1 MASLLNIGMSGLGA
15 AQSGLYT
22 LGNNIANADVE
33 SYSRQQNVQ
42 KTKGGQQTGQVFIG
56 TGTTLADVRR
66 VYNAFLENQLRTT
79 TSLSSDANT
88 YLSQITPLDNA
99 LSSADTGITAALQS
113 FFSAMQDASAKPTED
128 ASRQLLL
135 TSAQSLAKR
144 FNTLSAQLSQQNSN
158 TNSNMASLATQVN
171 NLTKTI
177 ADLNTQIAK
186 VSVVTGQPND
196 LLDQRDGAV
205 RQLTA
210 LIGADV
216 VEQKNGNYDIYL
228 KNGQAL
234 VLGNTTQTL
243 GVEPTAT
250 DPTRMSLVLNRGS
263 TKMDI
268 TNSTT
273 GGELGGLI
281 RYRKE
286 TLDPALNELGRV
298 ALVVADAINSQ
309 LSQGIDKSGNF
320 GASLFGDIN
329 SAKAISERSIAKQ
342 GNSAGSGNLDVTIKD
357 TGKLSTS
364 DYQVTF
370 TSATGYSVRKLPD
383 GTDMGS
389 FDLTDTPPPVID
401 GFSLSL
407 NGGGLSAGDSFKITP
422 TRNAAANIDATL
434 IDPKRL
440 AMAAPL
446 TATSAS
452 GNKGTGTITQPNLTS
467 LVNIYDATQSS
478 DLQKGLKYSTPVK
491 LVFADD
497 TASPQAYTLFD
508 AQGTSIGSGTIVPG
522 QDNTLKL
529 SVPMVDAS
537 GNPITEADGVTQK
550 TFSFEMNVAGSP
562 KTGDSFTVAMTAS
575 GSADNRNAQSVIDLQ
590 TKSTVDVNANG
601 KGISFTDA
609 YAKLVSNVGGKTGQA
624 QMDSDATTALHK
636 SAADSRDG
644 LSGVSVDEETGNLIK
659 FQQYY
664 TASSQIIKAAQE
676 TFATLIN
683 SL

>member
-1 MASLLNIGMSGLGA
+1 MASLINIGMSGLGA
-15 AQSGLYT
+15 AQSGMYT

-42 KTKGGQQTGQVFIG
+42 KTKGGQQVGQVFIG
-56 TGTTLADVRR
+56 SGTTLADVRR

-79 TSLSSDANT
+79 TSLSSEASS
-88 YLSQITPLDNA
+88 YLDQITPLDTA
-99 LSSADTGITAALQS
+99 LSSSDTGITAALQS
-113 FFSAMQDASAKPTED
+113 FFTAMQDAAAKPTED

-144 FNTLSAQLSQQNSN
+144 FNTLSSQLNQQNSN
-158 TNSNMASLATQVN
+158 INANLGSMATQVN

-177 ADLNTQIAK
+177 ADLNGQISKLTA
-186 VSVVTGQPND
+186 VNGQPND

-205 RQLTA
+205 RELTA

-234 VLGNTTQTL
+234 VLGNTTQTI
-243 GVEPTAT
+243 GVEASAT
-250 DPTRMSLVLNRGS
+250 DPTRMSLILNRGS

-268 TNSTT
+268 TSSTS
-273 GGELGGLI
+273 GGEIGGLL

-309 LSQGIDKSGNF
+309 LAQGIDKNGDF
-320 GASLFGDIN
+320 GATLFGDIN
-329 SAKAISERSIAKQ
+329 SAAAIAQRSIAKT

-370 TSATGYSVRKLPD
+370 TSATGYNVRKLPD

-389 FDLTDTPPPVID
+389 FDLTDNPPPVID
-401 GFSLSL
+401 GFTLSL

-422 TRNAAANIDATL
+422 TRNAAANIDTVL
-434 IDPKRL
+434 TDPKRL
-440 AMAAPL
+440 ALASPL
-446 TATSAS
+446 TATSGS
-452 GNKGTGTITQPNLTS
+452 GNKGTGVITQPTLTS
-467 LVNIYDATQSS
+467 ELDIYDAAQRTQ
-478 DLQKGLKYSTPVK
+478 LQNGLKYSTPVK
-491 LVFADD
+491 LVFGDEA
-497 TASPQAYTLFD
+497 TSPQAYKMYD
-508 AQGTSIGSGTIVPG
+508 AKGTEIGSGTIVPG
-522 QDNTLKL
+522 QENKLQL
-529 SVPMVDAS
+529 SVPMVDAN
-537 GNPITEADGVTQK
+537 GNSLGSNFT
-550 TFSFEMNVAGSP
+550 FEMSVSGAP
-562 KTGDSFTVAMTAS
+562 KNGDSYTVALTGA
-575 GSADNRNAQSVIDLQ
+575 GSADNRNGQSVIDLQ
-590 TKSTVDVNANG
+590 TKSTVEVGADG

-609 YAKLVSNVGGKTGQA
+609 YAKLVSNVGGKAGQA
-624 QMDSDATTALHK
+624 QMDSDATTALHT
-636 SAADSRDG
+636 SALDSRNG
-644 LSGVSVDEETGNLIK
+644 LSGVSIDEETGNLIK

>member
-1 MASLLNIGMSGLGA
+1 MASLINIGMSGLGA
-15 AQSGLYT
+15 AQSGMYT
-22 LGNNIANADVE
+22 LGNNIANADVD

-42 KTKGGQQTGQVFIG
+42 KTKGGQQVGQVFMG

-79 TSLSSDANT
+79 TSLSSEASS
-88 YLSQITPLDNA
+88 YLNQITPLDTA
-99 LSSADTGITAALQS
+99 LSSSDTGITAALQS
-113 FFSAMQDASAKPTED
+113 FFSAMQDAAAKPTED

-144 FNTLSAQLSQQNSN
+144 FNTLSSQLNQQNSN
-158 TNSNMASLATQVN
+158 INSNMASLADQVN
-171 NLTKTI
+171 SLTKTI
-177 ADLNTQIAK
+177 ADLNDQISR
-186 VSVVTGQPND
+186 VSSISGQPND

-205 RQLTA
+205 RELSA
-210 LIGADV
+210 LIGTDV
-216 VEQKNGNYDIYL
+216 VERDGNYDIYL

-234 VLGNTTQTL
+234 VLGKTTQTL
-243 GVEPTAT
+243 GVEPSAT
-250 DPTRMSLVLNRGS
+250 DPTRMSLILNRGS

-273 GGELGGLI
+273 GGEMGAQI

-309 LSQGIDKSGNF
+309 LAQGIDKNGEF
-320 GASLFGDIN
+320 GATLFGDIN
-329 SAKAISERSIAKQ
+329 SAAAISQRSIAKT

-370 TSATGYSVRKLPD
+370 TSGTGYNVRKLPE

-389 FDLTDTPPPVID
+389 FDLTDSPPPVID
-401 GFSLSL
+401 GFTLSL
-407 NGGGLSAGDSFKITP
+407 NGGALSAGDSFKITP
-422 TRNAAANIDATL
+422 TRNAAASIDTVL
-434 IDPKRL
+434 TDPKRL
-440 AMAAPL
+440 ALASPL
-446 TATSAS
+446 TATSGS
-452 GNKGTGTITQPNLTS
+452 GNKGTGVITQPTLTS
-467 LVNIYDATQSS
+467 ELDIYDAAQRTQ
-478 DLQKGLKYSTPVK
+478 LQNGLKYSTPVK
-491 LVFADD
+491 LVFADGS
-497 TASPQAYTLFD
+497 TSPQAYKMYD
-508 AQGTSIGSGTIVPG
+508 AKGTEIGSGTIVPG
-522 QDNTLKL
+522 QENKLQL
-529 SVPMVDAS
+529 SVPMVD
-537 GNPITEADGVTQK
+537 GNGNSLGGNFT
-550 TFSFEMNVAGSP
+550 FEMSVSGAP
-562 KTGDSFTVAMTAS
+562 KDGDSYTVALTGA
-575 GSADNRNAQSVIDLQ
+575 GSADNRNGQSVIDLQ
-590 TKSTVDVNANG
+590 TKSTVEVGADG

-609 YAKLVSNVGGKTGQA
+609 YAKLVSNVGGKAGQA
-624 QMDSDATTALHK
+624 QMDSDATTALHT
-636 SAADSRDG
+636 SALDSRNG
-644 LSGVSVDEETGNLIK
+644 LSGVSIDEETGNLIK

>member
-1 MASLLNIGMSGLGA
+1 M
-15 AQSGLYT
+15 YT

-42 KTKGGQQTGQVFIG
+42 KTKGGQQVGQVFIG
-56 TGTTLADVRR
+56 SGTTLADVRR
-66 VYNAFLENQLRTT
+66 VYNAFLENQLRST
-79 TSLSSDANT
+79 TSLSSDASS
-88 YLSQITPLDNA
+88 YLNQITPLDTA
-99 LSSADTGITAALQS
+99 LSSSDTGITAALKS
-113 FFSAMQDASAKPTED
+113 FFSAMQDAAAKPTED

-144 FNTLSAQLSQQNSN
+144 FNTLSAQLNQQNSDIN
-158 TNSNMASLATQVN
+158 ANMASMADQVN

-177 ADLNTQIAK
+177 AELNDQISR
-186 VSVVTGQPND
+186 VSSISGQPND

-205 RQLTA
+205 RELSK
-210 LIGADV
+210 LIGTDV
-216 VEQKNGNYDIYL
+216 VEREGNYDIYL

-234 VLGNTTQTL
+234 VLGKTTQTL
-243 GVEPTAT
+243 GVEPSAT
-250 DPTRMSLVLNRGS
+250 DPTRMSLILNRGS

-268 TNSTT
+268 TSSAS

-309 LSQGIDKSGNF
+309 LAQGIDKNGEF
-320 GASLFGDIN
+320 GATLFGDIN
-329 SAKAISERSIAKQ
+329 SAAAISQRSVAKT

-370 TSATGYSVRKLPD
+370 TSATGYSVRKLPE

-401 GFSLSL
+401 GFTLSL

-422 TRNAAANIDATL
+422 TRNAAAGIDTVL
-434 IDPKRL
+434 TDPKRL
-440 AMAAPL
+440 ALASPL
-446 TATSAS
+446 TATNGS
-452 GNKGTGTITQPNLTS
+452 GNKGTGVITQPTLTS
-467 LVNIYDATQSS
+467 EMDIYDAAQRSQ
-478 DLQKGLKYSTPVK
+478 LQTGLKYSTPVK
-491 LVFADD
+491 LVFGDD
-497 TASPQAYTLFD
+497 TSSPQAYKMYD
-508 AQGTSIGSGTIVPG
+508 AKGTEIGSGTIVPG
-522 QDNTLKL
+522 QENKLQL
-529 SVPMVDAS
+529 SVPMVDGS
-537 GNPITEADGVTQK
+537 GNPLGGNFT
-550 TFSFEMNVAGSP
+550 FEMSVSGAP
-562 KTGDSFTVAMTAS
+562 KNGDSYTVALAGA

-590 TKSTVDVNANG
+590 TKSTVEVGADG
-601 KGISFTDA
+601 KGISLTDA
-609 YAKLVSNVGGKTGQA
+609 YAKLVSNVGGKAGQA
-624 QMDSDATTALHK
+624 QMDSDATNALHT
-636 SAADSRDG
+636 SALDSRNG
-644 LSGVSVDEETGNLIK
+644 LSGVSIDEETGNLIK

>member
-1 MASLLNIGMSGLGA
+1 MASLINIGMSGLGA
-15 AQSGLYT
+15 AQSGMYT

-42 KTKGGQQTGQVFIG
+42 KTKGGQQVGQVFIG
-56 TGTTLADVRR
+56 SGTTLADVRR
-66 VYNAFLENQLRTT
+66 VYNAFLENQLRST
-79 TSLSSDANT
+79 TSLSSDAT
-88 YLSQITPLDNA
+88 SYLNQITPLDTA
-99 LSSADTGITAALQS
+99 LSSSDTGITAALKS
-113 FFSAMQDASAKPTED
+113 FFSAMQDAAAKPSED

-144 FNTLSAQLSQQNSN
+144 FNTLSAQLNQQNSDIN
-158 TNSNMASLATQVN
+158 ANMASIADKVNALTQS
-171 NLTKTI
+171 I
-177 ADLNTQIAK
+177 ADLNGQISKMTA
-186 VSVVTGQPND
+186 VNGQPND

-205 RQLTA
+205 RELSA

-234 VLGNTTQTL
+234 VLGNTTQTI
-243 GVEPTAT
+243 GVQPSAT
-250 DPTRMSLVLNRGS
+250 DPTRMSLILNRGS

-268 TNSTT
+268 TSTTT

-281 RYRKE
+281 RYRKD

-298 ALVVADAINSQ
+298 ALIVADAINSQ
-309 LSQGIDKSGNF
+309 LAQGIDKNGDF
-320 GASLFGDIN
+320 GATLFGDIN
-329 SAKAISERSIAKQ
+329 SAAAISQRSVAKT
-342 GNSAGSGNLDVTIKD
+342 GNSTGSGNLDVTIKD

-370 TSATGYSVRKLPD
+370 TSATGYSVRKLPE

-401 GFSLSL
+401 GFTLSL

-422 TRNAAANIDATL
+422 TRNAAAGIDTVL
-434 IDPKRL
+434 TDPKRL
-440 AMAAPL
+440 ALASPL
-446 TATSAS
+446 TATSGS
-452 GNKGTGTITQPNLTS
+452 GNKGTGVITQPTLTS
-467 LVNIYDATQSS
+467 EMDIYDAAQRSQ
-478 DLQKGLKYSTPVK
+478 LQTGLKYSTPVK
-491 LVFADD
+491 LVFGDD
-497 TASPQAYTLFD
+497 TSSPQAYKMYD
-508 AQGTSIGSGTIVPG
+508 AKGTEIGSGTIVPG
-522 QDNTLKL
+522 QENKLQL
-529 SVPMVDAS
+529 SVPMVDGS
-537 GNPITEADGVTQK
+537 GNSLGGNFT
-550 TFSFEMNVAGSP
+550 FEMSVSGAP
-562 KTGDSFTVAMTAS
+562 KNGDSYTVALSGA
-575 GSADNRNAQSVIDLQ
+575 GSADNRNALSVIDLQ
-590 TKSTVDVNANG
+590 TKSTVEVGANG

-609 YAKLVSNVGGKTGQA
+609 YAKLVSNVGGKAGQA
-624 QMDSDATTALHK
+624 QMDSDATTALHA
-636 SAADSRDG
+636 SAVESRNG
-644 LSGVSVDEETGNLIK
+644 LSGVSIDEETGNLVK

>member
-1 MASLLNIGMSGLGA
+1 MASLINIGMSGLGA
-15 AQSGLYT
+15 AQSGMYT
-22 LGNNIANADVE
+22 LGNNIANADVD

-42 KTKGGQQTGQVFIG
+42 KTKGAQQVGQVFIG
-56 TGTTLADVRR
+56 SGTTLADVRR

-79 TSLSSDANT
+79 TSLSSDASS
-88 YLSQITPLDNA
+88 YLSQITPLDTA
-99 LSSADTGITAALQS
+99 LSSSDTGITAALQS
-113 FFSAMQDASAKPTED
+113 FFSAMQDAAAKPTED

-144 FNTLSAQLSQQNSN
+144 FNTLSAQFNQQNSDIN
-158 TNSNMASLATQVN
+158 ANMASIADKVN
-171 NLTKTI
+171 ALTKSI
-177 ADLNTQIAK
+177 ADLNAQISKMTAIN
-186 VSVVTGQPND
+186 GQPND

-205 RQLTA
+205 RELSS

-216 VEQKNGNYDIYL
+216 VEQKNGNYDVYL

-234 VLGNTTQTL
+234 VLGNTTQTI
-243 GVEPTAT
+243 GVEPSAS
-250 DPTRMSLVLNRGS
+250 DPTRMSLILNRGS

-309 LSQGIDKSGNF
+309 LAQGIDKNGDF
-320 GASLFGDIN
+320 GATLFSDIN
-329 SAKAISERSIAKQ
+329 SAAAIAQRSIARS

-357 TGKLSTS
+357 TGKLTTS

-370 TSATGYSVRKLPD
+370 TSDKQYTVRKLPD

-389 FDLTDTPPPVID
+389 YSLDDDPAPVID
-401 GFSLSL
+401 GFSLAL
-407 NGGGLSAGDSFKITP
+407 NGGALSAGDSFKITP
-422 TRNAAANIDATL
+422 TRNAAAGIDTVL
-434 IDPKRL
+434 TDPKRL
-440 AMAAPL
+440 ALAAPL
-446 TATSAS
+446 TATSGS
-452 GNKGTGTITQPNLTS
+452 GNRGTGVITQPTLTS
-467 LVNIYDATQSS
+467 ELDIYDSAQRSQ
-478 DLQKGLKYSTPVK
+478 LQTGLKYSTPVK
-491 LVFADD
+491 LVFGDD
-497 TASPQAYTLFD
+497 STSPQAYTMYD
-508 AQGTSIGSGTIVPG
+508 AKGNSIGSGTIIPG
-522 QDNTLKL
+522 QDNKLQL
-529 SVPMVDAS
+529 SVPMVDGD
-537 GNPITEADGVTQK
+537 GNSLGSNFT
-550 TFSFEMNVAGSP
+550 FEMSVSGAP
-562 KTGDSFTVAMTAS
+562 KDGDSYTVALTGA
-575 GSADNRNAQSVIDLQ
+575 GSADNRNSQSVIDLQ
-590 TKSTVDVNANG
+590 TKSTVDVGANG

-609 YAKLVSNVGGKTGQA
+609 YAKLVSNVGGKAGQA
-624 QMDSDATTALHK
+624 QMDSDATTALQK
-636 SAADSRDG
+636 SAKDARDN
-644 LSGVSVDEETGNLIK
+644 LSGVSIDEETGNLIK

>member
-1 MASLLNIGMSGLGA
+1 MASLINIGMSGLGA
-15 AQSGLYT
+15 AQSGMYT

-66 VYNAFLENQLRTT
+66 VYNAYLENQLRTT
-79 TSLSSDANT
+79 TSLSSDAT
-88 YLSQITPLDNA
+88 SYLNQITPLDTA

-135 TSAQSLAKR
+135 TSAQTLAKR
-144 FNTLSAQLSQQNSN
+144 FNTLSSQLNQQNSN
-158 TNSNMASLATQVN
+158 LNSNMASLATQVN

-177 ADLNTQIAK
+177 ADLNEQISK
-186 VSVVTGQPND
+186 VGAITGQPND

-205 RQLTA
+205 RELTA

-234 VLGNTTQTL
+234 VLGSTTQTI
-243 GVEPTAT
+243 GVEPSAT
-250 DPTRMSLVLNRGS
+250 DPTRMSLILNRGS

-309 LSQGIDKSGNF
+309 LAQGIDKNGNF

-329 SAKAISERSIAKQ
+329 SLKAISERSVPKL
-342 GNSAGSGNLDVTIKD
+342 GNSTGSGNLDVTIKD
-357 TGKLSTS
+357 TGKLTTN

-370 TSATGYSVRKLPD
+370 TSATEYTVRRLPD
-383 GTDMGS
+383 NTEMGS
-389 FDLTDTPPPVID
+389 FDLTTTPPPVID
-401 GFSLSL
+401 GFTLSL
-407 NGGGLSAGDSFKITP
+407 NGGGLAAGDSFKITP
-422 TRNAAANIDATL
+422 TRNAAASIESVLT
-434 IDPKRL
+434 DPKRL
-440 AMAAPL
+440 ALASPL
-446 TATSAS
+446 TATSGS
-452 GNKGTGTITQPNLTS
+452 GNKGTGVITQPTLTTE
-467 LVNIYDATQSS
+467 LDIYDSAQLSAM
-478 DLQKGLKYSTPVK
+478 QNGLKNSTPVK
-491 LVFADD
+491 LVFGDD
-497 TASPQAYTLFD
+497 ASSPQTYTLFNAKGD
-508 AQGTSIGSGTIVPG
+508 PIGSGTIIPG
-522 QDNTLKL
+522 QDNKLQL

-537 GNPITEADGVTQK
+537 GNPTGENFT
-550 TFSFEMNVAGSP
+550 FEMNVNGAP
-562 KTGDSFTVAMTAS
+562 KNGDSYTVALTGA

-590 TKSTVDVNANG
+590 TKSTVDVGANG

-624 QMDSDATTALHK
+624 KMDSDATNALHT
-636 SAADSRDG
+636 SALDSRNS
-644 LSGVSVDEETGNLIK
+644 LSGVSIDEETGNLIK

>member
-1 MASLLNIGMSGLGA
+1 MASLINIGMSGLGA
-15 AQSGLYT
+15 AQSGMYT

-42 KTKGGQQTGQVFIG
+42 KTKGGQQVGQVFIG
-56 TGTTLADVRR
+56 SGTTLADVRR
-66 VYNAFLENQLRTT
+66 VYNAFLENQLRST
-79 TSLSSDANT
+79 TSLSSDAT
-88 YLSQITPLDNA
+88 SYLNQITPLDTA
-99 LSSADTGITAALQS
+99 LSSSDTGITAALKS
-113 FFSAMQDASAKPTED
+113 FFSAMQDAAAKPTED

-144 FNTLSAQLSQQNSN
+144 FNTLSAQLNQQNSDIN
-158 TNSNMASLATQVN
+158 ANMASIADKVN
-171 NLTKTI
+171 ALTKSI
-177 ADLNTQIAK
+177 ADLNGQISKMTA
-186 VSVVTGQPND
+186 VNGQPND

-205 RQLTA
+205 RELSA

-234 VLGNTTQTL
+234 VLGNTTQTI
-243 GVEPTAT
+243 GVQPSAT
-250 DPTRMSLVLNRGS
+250 DPTRMSLILNRGS

-268 TNSTT
+268 TSSTA

-281 RYRKE
+281 RYRKD

-309 LSQGIDKSGNF
+309 LAQGIDKNGDF
-320 GASLFGDIN
+320 GATLFGDIN
-329 SAKAISERSIAKQ
+329 SAAAISQRSVAKT

-370 TSATGYSVRKLPD
+370 TSATGYSVRKLPE

-401 GFSLSL
+401 GFTLSL

-422 TRNAAANIDATL
+422 TRNAAAGIDTVL
-434 IDPKRL
+434 TDPKRL
-440 AMAAPL
+440 ALASPL
-446 TATSAS
+446 TATSGS
-452 GNKGTGTITQPNLTS
+452 GNKGTGVITQPTLTS
-467 LVNIYDATQSS
+467 EMDIYDAAQRSQ
-478 DLQKGLKYSTPVK
+478 LQTGLKYSTPVK
-491 LVFADD
+491 LVFGDD
-497 TASPQAYTLFD
+497 TSSPQAYKMYD
-508 AQGTSIGSGTIVPG
+508 AKGTEIGSGTIVPG
-522 QDNTLKL
+522 QENKLQL
-529 SVPMVDAS
+529 SVPMVDGS
-537 GNPITEADGVTQK
+537 GNSLGGNFT
-550 TFSFEMNVAGSP
+550 FEMSVSGAP
-562 KTGDSFTVAMTAS
+562 KNGDSYTVALTGA
-575 GSADNRNAQSVIDLQ
+575 GSADNRNALSVIDLQ
-590 TKSTVDVNANG
+590 TKSTVEVGANG

-609 YAKLVSNVGGKTGQA
+609 YAKLVSNVGGKAGQA
-624 QMDSDATTALHK
+624 QMDSDATTALHA
-636 SAADSRDG
+636 SAVESRNG
-644 LSGVSVDEETGNLIK
+644 LSGVSIDEETGNLVK

>member
-1 MASLLNIGMSGLGA
+1 MASLINIGMSGLGA
-15 AQSGLYT
+15 AQSGMYT

-42 KTKGGQQTGQVFIG
+42 KTKGGQQVGQVFIG
-56 TGTTLADVRR
+56 SGTTLADVRR
-66 VYNAFLENQLRTT
+66 VYNAFLENQLRST
-79 TSLSSDANT
+79 TSLSSDAT
-88 YLSQITPLDNA
+88 SYLNQITPLDTA
-99 LSSADTGITAALQS
+99 LSSSDTGITAALKS
-113 FFSAMQDASAKPTED
+113 FFSAMQDAAAKPSED

-144 FNTLSAQLSQQNSN
+144 FNTLSAQLNQQNSDIN
-158 TNSNMASLATQVN
+158 ANMASIADKVNALTQS
-171 NLTKTI
+171 I
-177 ADLNTQIAK
+177 ADLNGQISKMTA
-186 VSVVTGQPND
+186 VNGQPND

-205 RQLTA
+205 RELSA

-234 VLGNTTQTL
+234 VLGNTTQTI
-243 GVEPTAT
+243 GVQPSAT
-250 DPTRMSLVLNRGS
+250 DPTRMSLILNRGS

-268 TNSTT
+268 TSTTT

-281 RYRKE
+281 RYRKD

-309 LSQGIDKSGNF
+309 LAQGIDKNGDF
-320 GASLFGDIN
+320 GATLFGDIN
-329 SAKAISERSIAKQ
+329 SAAAISQRSVAKT

-370 TSATGYSVRKLPD
+370 TSATGYSVRKLPE

-401 GFSLSL
+401 GFTLSL

-422 TRNAAANIDATL
+422 TRNAAAGIDTVL
-434 IDPKRL
+434 TDPKRL
-440 AMAAPL
+440 ALASPL
-446 TATSAS
+446 TATSGS
-452 GNKGTGTITQPNLTS
+452 GNKGTGVITQPTLTS
-467 LVNIYDATQSS
+467 EMDIYDAAQRSQ
-478 DLQKGLKYSTPVK
+478 LQTGLKYSTPVK
-491 LVFADD
+491 LVFGDD
-497 TASPQAYTLFD
+497 TSSPQAYKMYD
-508 AQGTSIGSGTIVPG
+508 AKGTEIGSGTIVPG
-522 QDNTLKL
+522 QENKLQL
-529 SVPMVDAS
+529 SVPMVDGS
-537 GNPITEADGVTQK
+537 GNSLGGNFT
-550 TFSFEMNVAGSP
+550 FEMSVSGAP
-562 KTGDSFTVAMTAS
+562 KNGDSYTVALSGA
-575 GSADNRNAQSVIDLQ
+575 GSADNRNALSVIDLQ
-590 TKSTVDVNANG
+590 TKSTVEVGANG

-609 YAKLVSNVGGKTGQA
+609 YAKLVSNVGGKAGQA
-624 QMDSDATTALHK
+624 QMDSDATTALHA
-636 SAADSRDG
+636 SAVESRNG
-644 LSGVSVDEETGNLIK
+644 LSGVSIDEETGNLVK

>member
-1 MASLLNIGMSGLGA
+1 MASLINIGMSGLGA
-15 AQSGLYT
+15 AQSGMYT

-42 KTKGGQQTGQVFIG
+42 KTKGGQQVGQVFIG
-56 TGTTLADVRR
+56 SGTTLADVRR
-66 VYNAFLENQLRTT
+66 VYNAFLENQLRST
-79 TSLSSDANT
+79 TSLSSDAT
-88 YLSQITPLDNA
+88 SYLNQITPLDTA
-99 LSSADTGITAALQS
+99 LSSSDTGITAALKS
-113 FFSAMQDASAKPTED
+113 FFSAMQDAAAKPSED

-144 FNTLSAQLSQQNSN
+144 FNTLSAQLNQQNSDIN
-158 TNSNMASLATQVN
+158 ANMASIADKVNALTQS
-171 NLTKTI
+171 I
-177 ADLNTQIAK
+177 ADLNGQISKMTA
-186 VSVVTGQPND
+186 VNGQPND

-205 RQLTA
+205 RELSA

-234 VLGNTTQTL
+234 VLGNTTQTI
-243 GVEPTAT
+243 GVQPSAT
-250 DPTRMSLVLNRGS
+250 DPTRMSLILNRGS

-268 TNSTT
+268 TSTTT

-281 RYRKE
+281 RYRKD

-309 LSQGIDKSGNF
+309 LAQGIDKNGDF
-320 GASLFGDIN
+320 GATLFGDIN
-329 SAKAISERSIAKQ
+329 SAAATSQRSVAKT
-342 GNSAGSGNLDVTIKD
+342 GNSTGSGNLDVTIKD

-370 TSATGYSVRKLPD
+370 TSATGYSVRKLPE

-401 GFSLSL
+401 GFTLSL

-422 TRNAAANIDATL
+422 TRNAAAGIDTVL
-434 IDPKRL
+434 TDPKRL
-440 AMAAPL
+440 ALASPL
-446 TATSAS
+446 TATSGS
-452 GNKGTGTITQPNLTS
+452 GNKGTGVITQPTLTS
-467 LVNIYDATQSS
+467 EMDIYDAAQRSQ
-478 DLQKGLKYSTPVK
+478 LQTGLKYSTPVK
-491 LVFADD
+491 LVFGDD
-497 TASPQAYTLFD
+497 TSSPQAYKMYD
-508 AQGTSIGSGTIVPG
+508 AKGTEIGSGTIVPG
-522 QDNTLKL
+522 QENKLQL
-529 SVPMVDAS
+529 SVPMVDGS
-537 GNPITEADGVTQK
+537 GNSLGGNFT
-550 TFSFEMNVAGSP
+550 FEMSVSGAP
-562 KTGDSFTVAMTAS
+562 KNGDSYTVALSGA
-575 GSADNRNAQSVIDLQ
+575 GSADNRNALSVIDLQ
-590 TKSTVDVNANG
+590 TKSTVEVGANG

-609 YAKLVSNVGGKTGQA
+609 YAKLVSNVGGKAGQA
-624 QMDSDATTALHK
+624 QMDSDATTALHA
-636 SAADSRDG
+636 SAVESRNG
-644 LSGVSVDEETGNLIK
+644 LSGVSIDEETGNLVK

>member
-1 MASLLNIGMSGLGA
+1 MASLINIGMSGLGA
-15 AQSGLYT
+15 AQSGMYT

-42 KTKGGQQTGQVFIG
+42 KTKGGQQVGQVFIG
-56 TGTTLADVRR
+56 SGTTLADVRR
-66 VYNAFLENQLRTT
+66 VYNAFLENQLRST
-79 TSLSSDANT
+79 TSLSSDAT
-88 YLSQITPLDNA
+88 SYLNQITPLDTA
-99 LSSADTGITAALQS
+99 LSSSDTGITAALKS
-113 FFSAMQDASAKPTED
+113 FFSAMQDAAAKPSED

-144 FNTLSAQLSQQNSN
+144 FNTLSAQLNQQNSDIN
-158 TNSNMASLATQVN
+158 ANMASIADKVNALTQS
-171 NLTKTI
+171 I
-177 ADLNTQIAK
+177 ADLNGQISKMTA
-186 VSVVTGQPND
+186 VNGQPND

-205 RQLTA
+205 RELSA

-234 VLGNTTQTL
+234 VLGNTTQTI
-243 GVEPTAT
+243 GVQPSAT
-250 DPTRMSLVLNRGS
+250 DPTRMSLILNRGS

-268 TNSTT
+268 TSTTT

-281 RYRKE
+281 RYRKD

-309 LSQGIDKSGNF
+309 LAQGIDKNGDF
-320 GASLFGDIN
+320 GATLFGDIN
-329 SAKAISERSIAKQ
+329 SAAAISQRSVAKTV
-342 GNSAGSGNLDVTIKD
+342 NSTGSGNLDVTIKD

-370 TSATGYSVRKLPD
+370 TSATGYSVRKLPE

-401 GFSLSL
+401 GFTLSL

-422 TRNAAANIDATL
+422 TRNAAAGIDTVL
-434 IDPKRL
+434 TDPKRL
-440 AMAAPL
+440 ALASPL
-446 TATSAS
+446 TATSGS
-452 GNKGTGTITQPNLTS
+452 GNKGTGVITQPTLTS
-467 LVNIYDATQSS
+467 EMDIYDAAQRSQ
-478 DLQKGLKYSTPVK
+478 LQTGLKYSTPVK
-491 LVFADD
+491 LVFGDD
-497 TASPQAYTLFD
+497 TSSPQAYKMYD
-508 AQGTSIGSGTIVPG
+508 AKGTEIGSGTIVPG
-522 QDNTLKL
+522 QENKLQL
-529 SVPMVDAS
+529 SVPMVDGS
-537 GNPITEADGVTQK
+537 GNSLGGNFT
-550 TFSFEMNVAGSP
+550 FEMSVSGAP
-562 KTGDSFTVAMTAS
+562 KNGDSYTVALSGA
-575 GSADNRNAQSVIDLQ
+575 GSADNRNALSVIDLQ
-590 TKSTVDVNANG
+590 TKSTVEVGANG

-609 YAKLVSNVGGKTGQA
+609 YAKLVSNVGGKAGQA
-624 QMDSDATTALHK
+624 QMDSDATTALHA
-636 SAADSRDG
+636 SAVESRNG
-644 LSGVSVDEETGNLIK
+644 LSGVSIDEETGNLVK

>member
-1 MASLLNIGMSGLGA
+1 MASLINIGMSGLGA
-15 AQSGLYT
+15 AQSGMYT

-42 KTKGGQQTGQVFIG
+42 KTKGGQQVGQVFIG
-56 TGTTLADVRR
+56 SGTTLADVRR

-79 TSLSSDANT
+79 TSLSSDAT
-88 YLSQITPLDNA
+88 SYLNQITPLDTA
-99 LSSADTGITAALQS
+99 LSSSDTGITAALQS
-113 FFSAMQDASAKPTED
+113 FFSAMQDAAAKPTED

-144 FNTLSAQLSQQNSN
+144 FNTLSAQFNQQNSDIN
-158 TNSNMASLATQVN
+158 ANMASIADKVN
-171 NLTKTI
+171 ALTKSI
-177 ADLNTQIAK
+177 ADLNGQISKMTA
-186 VSVVTGQPND
+186 VNGQPND

-205 RQLTA
+205 RELSA

-234 VLGNTTQTL
+234 VLGNTTQTI
-243 GVEPTAT
+243 GVEPSAT
-250 DPTRMSLVLNRGS
+250 DPTRMSLILNRGS

-286 TLDPALNELGRV
+286 TLDPAMNELGRV

-309 LSQGIDKSGNF
+309 LAQGIDKNGDF
-320 GASLFGDIN
+320 GATLFGDIN
-329 SAKAISERSIAKQ
+329 SAAAIAQRSVAKT

-357 TGKLSTS
+357 TGKLTTS

-370 TSATGYSVRKLPD
+370 NSDKQYTVRKLPD
-383 GTDMGS
+383 GTDMGTYS
-389 FDLTDTPPPVID
+389 LDDDPAPVID
-401 GFSLSL
+401 GFTLSL
-407 NGGGLSAGDSFKITP
+407 NGGALSAGDSFKITP
-422 TRNAAANIDATL
+422 TRNAAANIDTVL
-434 IDPKRL
+434 TDPKRL
-440 AMAAPL
+440 ALAAPL
-446 TATSAS
+446 TATSGS
-452 GNKGTGTITQPNLTS
+452 GNKGTGVITQPTLTS
-467 LVNIYDATQSS
+467 EMDIYDATQRSQ
-478 DLQKGLKYSTPVK
+478 LQTGLKYSTPVK
-491 LVFADD
+491 LVFGDD
-497 TASPQAYTLFD
+497 GSSPQAYTMYD
-508 AQGTSIGSGTIVPG
+508 AKGNNIGSGTIIPG
-522 QDNTLKL
+522 QENKLQL
-529 SVPMVDAS
+529 SVPMVDGNGAS
-537 GNPITEADGVTQK
+537 LGSSFT
-550 TFSFEMNVAGSP
+550 FEMSVTGAP
-562 KTGDSFTVAMTAS
+562 KNGDSYTVALTGA
-575 GSADNRNAQSVIDLQ
+575 GSADNRNSQSVIDLQ
-590 TKSTVDVNANG
+590 TKSTVEVGANG

-609 YAKLVSNVGGKTGQA
+609 YAKLVSNVGGKAGQA
-624 QMDSDATTALHK
+624 QMDSDATTALHT
-636 SAADSRDG
+636 SALDARNG
-644 LSGVSVDEETGNLIK
+644 VSGVSIDEETGNLIK

>member
-1 MASLLNIGMSGLGA
+1 MASLINIGMSGLGA
-15 AQSGLYT
+15 AQSGMYT

-42 KTKGGQQTGQVFIG
+42 KAKGGQQVGQVFIG
-56 TGTTLADVRR
+56 SGTTLADVRR

-79 TSLSSDANT
+79 TSLSSDAT
-88 YLSQITPLDNA
+88 SYLNQITPLDTA
-99 LSSADTGITAALQS
+99 LSSSDTGITAALQS
-113 FFSAMQDASAKPTED
+113 FFSAMQDAAAKPTED

-144 FNTLSAQLSQQNSN
+144 FNTLSAQFNQQNSDIN
-158 TNSNMASLATQVN
+158 ANMASIADKVN
-171 NLTKTI
+171 ALTKSI
-177 ADLNTQIAK
+177 ADLNGQISKMTA
-186 VSVVTGQPND
+186 VNGQPND

-205 RQLTA
+205 RELSA

-216 VEQKNGNYDIYL
+216 VEQKNGNYDVYL

-234 VLGNTTQTL
+234 VLGNTTQTI
-243 GVEPTAT
+243 GVEPSAT
-250 DPTRMSLVLNRGS
+250 DPTRMSLILNRGS

-286 TLDPALNELGRV
+286 TLDPAMNELGRV

-309 LSQGIDKSGNF
+309 LAQGIDKNGEF
-320 GASLFGDIN
+320 GSAMFADIN
-329 SAKAISERSIAKQ
+329 SAAAISQRSIAKS

-357 TGKLSTS
+357 TGKLTTS

-370 TSATGYSVRKLPD
+370 TSDKQYTVRKLPD
-383 GTDMGS
+383 GTDMGTYS
-389 FDLTDTPPPVID
+389 LDDDPAPVID

-407 NGGGLSAGDSFKITP
+407 NGGALSAGDSFKITP
-422 TRNAAANIDATL
+422 TRNAAAGIEATL
-434 IDPKRL
+434 TDPKRL

-446 TATSAS
+446 TGTSAS
-452 GNKGTGTITQPNLTS
+452 GNKGTGTITQPTLTS
-467 LVNIYDATQSS
+467 QLDIYDAAQRA
-478 DLQKGLKYSTPVK
+478 DLQTGIKYSTPVK
-491 LVFADD
+491 LVFGDD
-497 TASPQAYTLFD
+497 TASPQAYTMYD
-508 AQGTSIGSGTIVPG
+508 SKGNAIGSGTIVPG
-522 QDNTLKL
+522 QDNKLQL

-537 GNPITEADGVTQK
+537 GNPIMDGATQK
-550 TFSFEMNVAGSP
+550 TFSFEMSVSGSP
-562 KTGDSFTVAMTAS
+562 KNGDSFTVSMTAS
-575 GSADNRNAQSVIDLQ
+575 GSADNRNAQSVLDLQ
-590 TKSTVDVNANG
+590 TKSTVEVGADG

-609 YAKLVSNVGGKTGQA
+609 YAKLVSNVGGKAGQA
-624 QMDSDATTALHK
+624 QMDSDATSALHT
-636 SAADSRDG
+636 SALDARNG
-644 LSGVSVDEETGNLIK
+644 VSGVSIDEETGNLIK

>member
-1 MASLLNIGMSGLGA
+1 MASLINIGMSGLGA
-15 AQSGLYT
+15 AQSGMYT

-42 KTKGGQQTGQVFIG
+42 KTKGGQQVGQVFIG
-56 TGTTLADVRR
+56 SGTTLADVRR
-66 VYNAFLENQLRTT
+66 VYNAFLENQLRST
-79 TSLSSDANT
+79 TSLSSDAT
-88 YLSQITPLDNA
+88 SYLNQITPLDTA
-99 LSSADTGITAALQS
+99 LSSSDTGITAALKS
-113 FFSAMQDASAKPTED
+113 FFSAMQDAAAKPTED

-144 FNTLSAQLSQQNSN
+144 FNTLSAQLNQQNSDIN
-158 TNSNMASLATQVN
+158 ANMASIADKVN
-171 NLTKTI
+171 ALTKSI
-177 ADLNTQIAK
+177 ADLNGQISKMTA
-186 VSVVTGQPND
+186 VNGQPND

-205 RQLTA
+205 RELSA

-234 VLGNTTQTL
+234 VLGNTTQTI
-243 GVEPTAT
+243 GVQPSAT
-250 DPTRMSLVLNRGS
+250 DPTRMSLILNRGS

-268 TNSTT
+268 TSTTT

-281 RYRKE
+281 RYRKD

-309 LSQGIDKSGNF
+309 LAQGIDKNGDF
-320 GASLFGDIN
+320 GATLFGDIN
-329 SAKAISERSIAKQ
+329 SAAAISQRSVAKT

-370 TSATGYSVRKLPD
+370 TSATGYSVRKLPE

-401 GFSLSL
+401 GFTLSL

-422 TRNAAANIDATL
+422 TRNAAAGIDTVL
-434 IDPKRL
+434 TDPKRL
-440 AMAAPL
+440 ALASPL
-446 TATSAS
+446 TATSGS
-452 GNKGTGTITQPNLTS
+452 GNKGTGVITQPTLS
-467 LVNIYDATQSS
+467 SEMDIYDATQRSQ
-478 DLQKGLKYSTPVK
+478 LQAGLKYSTPVK
-491 LVFADD
+491 LVFGDD
-497 TASPQAYTLFD
+497 TSSPQAYKMYD
-508 AQGTSIGSGTIVPG
+508 AKGTEIGSGTIVPG
-522 QDNTLKL
+522 QENKLQL
-529 SVPMVDAS
+529 SVPMVDGS
-537 GNPITEADGVTQK
+537 GNSLGGNFT
-550 TFSFEMNVAGSP
+550 FEMSVSGAP
-562 KTGDSFTVAMTAS
+562 KNGDSYTVGLTGA
-575 GSADNRNAQSVIDLQ
+575 GSADNRNALSVIDLQ
-590 TKSTVDVNANG
+590 TKSTVEVGANG

-609 YAKLVSNVGGKTGQA
+609 YAKLVSNVGGKAGQA
-624 QMDSDATTALHK
+624 QMDSDATTALHA
-636 SAADSRDG
+636 SAVESRNG
-644 LSGVSVDEETGNLIK
+644 LSGVSIDEETGNLVK

>member
-1 MASLLNIGMSGLGA
+1 MASLINIGMSGLGA
-15 AQSGLYT
+15 AQSGMYT

-42 KTKGGQQTGQVFIG
+42 KTKGGQQVGQVFMG
-56 TGTTLADVRR
+56 SGTTLADVRR

-79 TSLSSDANT
+79 TSLSSDASS
-88 YLSQITPLDNA
+88 YLEQITPLDTA
-99 LSSADTGITAALQS
+99 LSGSDTGITAALQS
-113 FFSAMQDASAKPTED
+113 FFSAMQDAAAKPTED

-135 TSAQSLAKR
+135 TSAQSLSKR
-144 FNTLSAQLSQQNSN
+144 FNTLSAQLNQQNSN
-158 TNSNMASLATQVN
+158 INSNMTALADQVN

-177 ADLNTQIAK
+177 AELNDQISR
-186 VSVVTGQPND
+186 VSTVTGQPND

-205 RQLTA
+205 RELNK
-210 LIGADV
+210 LIGTDV
-216 VEQKNGNYDIYL
+216 VERDGNYDIYL
-228 KNGQAL
+228 KNGQSL
-234 VLGNTTQTL
+234 VLGKTTQTL
-243 GVEPTAT
+243 GVAPSAT
-250 DPTRMSLVLNRGS
+250 DPTRMSLILNRGS

-268 TNSTT
+268 TSSAT

-281 RYRKE
+281 RYRSE

-309 LSQGIDKSGNF
+309 LAQGIDKNGEF
-320 GASLFGDIN
+320 GAALFGDIN
-329 SAKAISERSIAKQ
+329 SAKAISERSIAKSS
-342 GNSAGSGNLDVTIKD
+342 NSAGSGNLDVTIKD
-357 TGKLSTS
+357 TGKLSAS

-370 TSATGYSVRKLPD
+370 TSATGYSVRKLPE

-389 FDLTDTPPPVID
+389 FDLSDTPPPVID
-401 GFSLSL
+401 GFTLSL

-422 TRNAAANIDATL
+422 TRNAAANIETTL
-434 IDPKRL
+434 TDPKRL

-446 TATSAS
+446 TGTSGS

-467 LVNIYDATQSS
+467 KLDIYDSAQRAQ
-478 DLQKGLKYSTPVK
+478 LQTGLKYSTPVK
-491 LVFADD
+491 LVFGDD
-497 TASPQAYTLFD
+497 TSSPQAYKMYD
-508 AQGTSIGSGTIVPG
+508 AKGTEIGSGTIVPG
-522 QDNTLKL
+522 QDNTLQL

-537 GNPITEADGVTQK
+537 GNSLGSSFT
-550 TFSFEMNVAGSP
+550 FEMNVSGAP
-562 KTGDSFTVAMTAS
+562 KNGDTFTVGMTAA

-590 TKSTVDVNANG
+590 TKSTVEVGADG

-609 YAKLVSNVGGKTGQA
+609 YAKLVSNVGGKAGQA
-624 QMDSDATTALHK
+624 QMDSDATTALHT
-636 SAADSRDG
+636 SALESRNN
-644 LSGVSVDEETGNLIK
+644 LSGVSIDEETGNLIK

-676 TFATLIN
+676 TFATLIS

>member
-1 MASLLNIGMSGLGA
+1 MASLINIGMSGLGA
-15 AQSGLYT
+15 AQSGMYT
-22 LGNNIANADVE
+22 LGNNIANADVD

-42 KTKGGQQTGQVFIG
+42 KTKGAQQVGQVFIG
-56 TGTTLADVRR
+56 SGTTLADVRR

-79 TSLSSDANT
+79 TSLSSDASS
-88 YLSQITPLDNA
+88 YLSQITPLDTA
-99 LSSADTGITAALQS
+99 LSSSDTGITAALQS
-113 FFSAMQDASAKPTED
+113 FFSAMQDAAAKPTED

-144 FNTLSAQLSQQNSN
+144 FNTLSAQFNQQNSDIN
-158 TNSNMASLATQVN
+158 ANMASIADKVN
-171 NLTKTI
+171 ALTKSI
-177 ADLNTQIAK
+177 ADLNAQISKMTAIN
-186 VSVVTGQPND
+186 GQPND

-205 RQLTA
+205 RELSS

-216 VEQKNGNYDIYL
+216 VEQKNGNYDVYL

-234 VLGNTTQTL
+234 VLGNTTQTI
-243 GVEPTAT
+243 GVEPSAS
-250 DPTRMSLVLNRGS
+250 DPTRMSLILNRGS

-309 LSQGIDKSGNF
+309 LAQGIDKNGDF
-320 GASLFGDIN
+320 GATLFSDIN
-329 SAKAISERSIAKQ
+329 SAAAIAQRSIARS

-357 TGKLSTS
+357 TGKLTTS

-370 TSATGYSVRKLPD
+370 TSDKQYTVRKLPD

-389 FDLTDTPPPVID
+389 YSLDDDPAPVID
-401 GFSLSL
+401 GFSLAL
-407 NGGGLSAGDSFKITP
+407 NGGALSAGDSFKITP
-422 TRNAAANIDATL
+422 TRNAAAGIDTVL
-434 IDPKRL
+434 TDPKRL
-440 AMAAPL
+440 ALAAPL
-446 TATSAS
+446 TATSGS
-452 GNKGTGTITQPNLTS
+452 GNRGTGVITQPTLTS
-467 LVNIYDATQSS
+467 ELDIYDSAQRSQ
-478 DLQKGLKYSTPVK
+478 LQTGLKYSTPVK
-491 LVFADD
+491 LVFGDD
-497 TASPQAYTLFD
+497 STSPQAYTMYD
-508 AQGTSIGSGTIVPG
+508 AKGNSIGSGTIIPG
-522 QDNTLKL
+522 QDNKLQL
-529 SVPMVDAS
+529 SVPMVDGD
-537 GNPITEADGVTQK
+537 GNSLGSNFT
-550 TFSFEMNVAGSP
+550 FEMSVSGAP
-562 KTGDSFTVAMTAS
+562 KDGDSYTVALTGS
-575 GSADNRNAQSVIDLQ
+575 GSADNRNSQSVIDLQ
-590 TKSTVDVNANG
+590 TKSTVEVGANG

-609 YAKLVSNVGGKTGQA
+609 YAKLVSNVGGKAGQA
-624 QMDSDATTALHK
+624 QMDSDATTALQK
-636 SAADSRDG
+636 SAKDARDN
-644 LSGVSVDEETGNLIK
+644 LSGVSIDEETGNLIK